1 LPFPLKLPSAIRK
14 RLFADTTFC
23 AAHAAISPPY
33 VYYLLDLLG
42 EELWPRLRRLLS
54 SPLTPSACTQTFL
67 EAIKKWRPFFRPEDI
82 GQPGRPCGVCTLG
95 AFWRDENAREAV
107 GMLARGRQ
115 KKGRGIPEIVA
126 FVGEGVDRMGR
137 VDKGWRKGAVWDV
150 LHDRKMI
157 RRWEKGEEVMEVEGP
172 RERATQRWRQTWD
185 GGQAEERGG
194 RRETVYGGQE
204 EYGQREEWENWE
216 EEKGEE
222 ASVEEPF
229 YVDNTSLRSEDN
241 RAQEYRKIF
250 DAYGG

>member
-1 LPFPLKLPSAIRK
+1 
-14 RLFADTTFC
+14 
-23 AAHAAISPPY
+23 
-33 VYYLLDLLG
+33 
-42 EELWPRLRRLLS
+42 
-54 SPLTPSACTQTFL
+54 
-67 EAIKKWRPFFRPEDI
+67 
-82 GQPGRPCGVCTLG
+82 
-95 AFWRDENAREAV
+95 
-107 GMLARGRQ
+107 MLARGRQ

-137 VDKGWRKGAVWDV
+137 VDKGWRKGAVWDA

-157 RRWEKGEEVMEVEGP
+157 RRWEKGEDVMEVEGP

-185 GGQAEERGG
+185 DGQAEERGG

-204 EYGQREEWENWE
+204 EYGQREELEDWE

>member
-1 LPFPLKLPSAIRK
+1 
-14 RLFADTTFC
+14 
-23 AAHAAISPPY
+23 
-33 VYYLLDLLG
+33 
-42 EELWPRLRRLLS
+42 
-54 SPLTPSACTQTFL
+54 
-67 EAIKKWRPFFRPEDI
+67 
-82 GQPGRPCGVCTLG
+82 
-95 AFWRDENAREAV
+95 
-107 GMLARGRQ
+107 MLARGRQ
-115 KKGRGIPEIVA
+115 KKGRGFPEIVA

-157 RRWEKGEEVMEVEGP
+157 RRWEKGEEVMGVEGP

-185 GGQAEERGG
+185 GEQAEERGG

-204 EYGQREEWENWE
+204 EYGQREEWEDWE
-216 EEKGEE
+216 ERKGEE

-229 YVDNTSLRSEDN
+229 YVDNTSLTSADN